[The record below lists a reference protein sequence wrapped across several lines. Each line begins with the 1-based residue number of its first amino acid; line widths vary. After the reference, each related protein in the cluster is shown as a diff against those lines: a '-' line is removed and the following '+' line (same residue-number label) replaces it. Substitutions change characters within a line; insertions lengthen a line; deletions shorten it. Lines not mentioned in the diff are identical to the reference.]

1 MVFLFSDMF
10 VEIIMRDDDFWRDK
24 METQLVEFYNCH
36 LLNEIVN
43 PKILK

>member
-1 MVFLFSDMF
+1 MF

-24 METQLVEFYNCH
+24 METQLVEFYNSH
-36 LLNEIVN
+36 LLQEIVD